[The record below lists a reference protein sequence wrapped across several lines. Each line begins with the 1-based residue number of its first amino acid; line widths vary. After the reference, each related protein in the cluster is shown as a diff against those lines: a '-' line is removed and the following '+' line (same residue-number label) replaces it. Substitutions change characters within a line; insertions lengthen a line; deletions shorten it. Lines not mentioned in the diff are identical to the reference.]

1 MNGDDQTFPRTARL
15 LCAFDYTAVFE
26 TCDLRA
32 GSKHA
37 LLLTI
42 PNPSHSRLG
51 LIIAKKNVRLAVQRN
66 RIKRVARE
74 FFRSHPLEHPRD
86 IVLLAKRNLAE
97 LNNQQLR
104 VLFSTLWQKIDRA
117 QQQTNHQ

>member
-15 LCAFDYTAVFE
+15 LGAFDYTAVFE

-37 LLLTI
+37 ILLTI

-74 FFRSHPLEHPRD
+74 FFRSNPLEHPRD
-86 IVLLAKRNLAE
+86 IVFLAKRNLAE
-97 LNNQQLR
+97 LDNQQLR

-117 QQQTNHQ
+117 QKQKNHE

>member
-26 TCDLRA
+26 SCDLRA
-32 GSKHA
+32 GSKHT

-51 LIIAKKNVRLAVQRN
+51 LIIAKKHVRFAVQRN

-74 FFRSHPLEHPRD
+74 FFRSTPLKHPRD
-86 IVLLAKRNLAE
+86 IVLLAKRDLAE
-97 LNNQQLR
+97 LDNQQLR

>member
-15 LCAFDYTAVFE
+15 LCAFVYTAVFE
-26 TCDLRA
+26 SCDLRA

-51 LIIAKKNVRLAVQRN
+51 LIIAKKHVRFAVQRN

-74 FFRSHPLEHPRD
+74 FFRSTPLKHPRD
-86 IVLLAKRNLAE
+86 IVLLAKRDLAE
-97 LNNQQLR
+97 LDNQQLR

>member
-1 MNGDDQTFPRTARL
+1 MSGDDQTFPRTARL
-15 LCAFDYTAVFE
+15 LGAFDYTAVFE

-37 LLLTI
+37 ILLTI

-74 FFRSHPLEHPRD
+74 FFRSNPLEHPRD
-86 IVLLAKRNLAE
+86 IVFLAKRNLAE
-97 LNNQQLR
+97 LDNQQLR
-104 VLFSTLWQKIDRA
+104 VLFSTLWQKIDKA
-117 QQQTNHQ
+117 QQQQNHE

>member
-1 MNGDDQTFPRTARL
+1 MSGDDQTFPRTARL
-15 LCAFDYTAVFE
+15 LGAFDYTAVFE

-37 LLLTI
+37 ILLTI

-51 LIIAKKNVRLAVQRN
+51 LIIAKKNVRFAVQRN

-74 FFRSHPLEHPRD
+74 FFRSNPLEHPRD
-86 IVLLAKRNLAE
+86 IVFLAKRNLAE
-97 LNNQQLR
+97 LDNQQLR
-104 VLFSTLWQKIDRA
+104 VLFSTLWQKIDKA
-117 QQQTNHQ
+117 QQQQNHQ